1 MTNIISFFSGA
12 GGMDLGF
19 EKAGYHINLAV
30 EIDPIMCETLE
41 NNRKDDSLKIY
52 KKDILNA
59 TANEILSEAG
69 LIMGEVTGMI
79 GGSPCQS
86 FSTAGKRSA
95 FSDERGQAMVKYID
109 LINEIRPNFFVLE
122 NVKGSL
128 SAALEHVSLEDRN
141 KNKEEGIPLR
151 PEQEPGSAFRFIL
164 NRIEGYEVHYEVLN
178 SADYGVPQKR
188 ERVFLIGILKD
199 EEGNPIC
206 NFEFPRAT
214 HSKTGDVAENLF
226 SFENDRN
233 VMEKWVSFEEA
244 TAHLDPSNMN
254 YQSYSENRLRIMK
267 MIPRGGGNWRDLRA
281 YGEDVVRKAMGG
293 AYNSGGGK
301 VGFFRRLKADEPA
314 PTLLTSPAQNS
325 TNLGHPFEDRPL
337 SIEEYLAIQQ
347 FPRGYKVAG
356 KLMDQY
362 KQIGNAVPVGLA
374 YAVAKSLKQAFENP
388 VVEEQN
394 QM

>member
-1 MTNIISFFSGA
+1 MTEIISFFSGA

-19 EKAGYHINLAV
+19 EKAGYHIKLAV
-30 EIDPIMCETLE
+30 EIDPIMCETLAK
-41 NNRKDDSLKIY
+41 NRKDDSLRIY
-52 KKDILNA
+52 EKNILESTSDEILNV
-59 TANEILSEAG
+59 AG
-69 LIMGEVTGMI
+69 LVNGEVTGMI

-109 LINEIRPNFFVLE
+109 LINEIRPKFFVLE
-122 NVKGSL
+122 NVKGLL
-128 SAALEHVSLEDRN
+128 SAALEHVTLEDRK
-141 KNKEEGIPLR
+141 KNKDEGIPLR

-164 NRIEGYEVHYEVLN
+164 NRINGYEVHYEVLN

-199 EEGNPIC
+199 TEGNPLC
-206 NFEFPRAT
+206 DYDFPKKT
-214 HSKTGDVAENLF
+214 HSKTGTIGETLF
-226 SFENDRN
+226 DFENDGDIL
-233 VMEKWVSFEEA
+233 EKWVSFEKA
-244 TAHLDPSNMN
+244 TEDLDPLNMH
-254 YQSYSENRLRIMK
+254 YQKYSEKRLRYMQ
-267 MIPRGGGNWRDLRA
+267 MIPRGGGNWRDLKV
-281 YGEDVVRKAMGG
+281 YGEDIVREAMGG

-301 VGFFRRLKADEPA
+301 VGFFRRLKANEPA

-347 FPRGYKVAG
+347 FPKDYKVAG

-374 YAVAKSLKQAFENP
+374 YAVAKSIKKAFENAM
-388 VVEEQN
+388 VKEQSRV
-394 QM
+394 